1 MFCIVLA
8 LLICFASWSVI
19 IFNCLILCKQTSN
32 IIIINIF
39 IAICNTFSFT
49 KNCKGVLL
57 ETRHF
62 LFDLDLLMFMSASCA
77 KIIFLPQLII
87 LLRPLSAQALFENGR
102 FNTGGKKNKQ
112 EYISKPE
119 RNACKDYPFQK

>member
-1 MFCIVLA
+1 
-8 LLICFASWSVI
+8 
-19 IFNCLILCKQTSN
+19 
-32 IIIINIF
+32 
-39 IAICNTFSFT
+39 
-49 KNCKGVLL
+49 
-57 ETRHF
+57 
-62 LFDLDLLMFMSASCA
+62 MFMSASCA